1 MKMLRT
7 VSAALLVGAT
17 LSAAPVLA
25 QSIGSFAG
33 PSGGSAGAAMGS
45 GAVGS
50 FQSET
55 GRGDRF
61 DRSGWLD
68 DRTWRDGRPDRRER
82 RERRLRRGWYSYGVG
97 IGISSGSTLDREGG
111 YFAEGAQ
118 PPIVENGQAQYAY
131 DRGYPYD
138 HFASIGNEA
147 RGQARYSSAERS
159 CETEWT
165 RDRRTNGQVAVR
177 VCRN

>member
-7 VSAALLVGAT
+7 VSAALLAGAMMF
-17 LSAAPVLA
+17 AAPVLA

-33 PSGGSAGAAMGS
+33 PSAGSAGAAIGS
-45 GAVGS
+45 GAIGS
-50 FQSET
+50 FRTEI
-55 GRGDRF
+55 GRA
-61 DRSGWLD
+61 DRSGWLR
-68 DRTWRDGRPDRRER
+68 DRTWRDGRPDRNER
-82 RERRLRRGWYSYGVG
+82 RERRWRRGWDGYG
-97 IGISSGSTLDREGG
+97 IGISSGSTLDPQGG
-111 YFAEGAQ
+111 YFAEGAE

-138 HFASIGNEA
+138 HVGSADRMMAGDRASYG
-147 RGQARYSSAERS
+147 SAERS

-165 RDRRTNGQVAVR
+165 RDRRTNRDVAVR